1 MLYNKRRTQ
10 GVEILK
16 KEKKGKKKKKVKLKK
31 GVKKPTLYIGIIQL
45 LVSIFLIFTVIK
57 IDVFSVKFLVPI
69 IFGVCLLDFLVLF
82 FLWKKRGKKSKLPLS
97 ILSVLLS
104 IIYLIV
110 SIVLIQV
117 YSSMNNIF
125 KNNSYIS
132 YSVLSLK
139 DVGHKNIKDI
149 DDKIIGY
156 YVDDKYNESAQKT
169 LSKKIDVKY
178 VGYSS
183 INELKNA
190 LLVEEVDAIMV
201 MDSYLELNESVSEE
215 EMNYVADDEQKQIIS
230 DDEQKILDR
239 IEEFPNDSKTLYKFK
254 IKIDNSKKSKK
265 IDLEKGSFAI
275 YVSGQDSYANSVSET
290 SRSDVNMLMIVN
302 LKSKQI
308 LLLSIPRDY
317 YINISSK
324 GAYDKLTHISLYG
337 SEETMSSLGELLDVS
352 VDYYVKFNFTT
363 FMKAVEY
370 LLPLD
375 VYSDYDFTTSVYD
388 QTIGNSYTFSKGYNH
403 ITDGKMALQFVRARK
418 NFAEG
423 DRQRGINQS
432 RFLRAVINKASA
444 PSVLLKYNKIL
455 KALEGTFL
463 TNISNESIQEIAKYV
478 LNNNGSFKISSMS
491 LDGSDASR
499 STYSG
504 GSQALYVM
512 IPNEK
517 TIEDAKIQIKTVLEG
532 GIPDVEQD
540 ASELADASDTHT
552 VTSKDIGKTYSYV
565 PSYRPSYNPNNNSN
579 VNNVVKDKTSD
590 KNNNSKN
597 DDNKEEDNDN
607 TNDSDNSNEGGEG
620 TSEGDKPIT
629 IPDPVVPDNPE
640 IPDADEN
647 KKENE

>member
-1 MLYNKRRTQ
+1 MENENET
-10 GVEILK
+10 K
-16 KEKKGKKKKKVKLKK
+16 KVRKKKVKLKIDFK
-31 GVKKPTLYIGIIQL
+31 RLLKKPLFYITSFLIIF
-45 LVSIFLIFTVIK
+45 SILLIFTVIR
-57 IDVFSVKFLVPI
+57 IGVLGLKFLIPI
-69 IFGVCLLDFLVLF
+69 ILAIIIIDGLLLF
-82 FLWKKRGKKSKLPLS
+82 FLYKKKGKKTRIVLSVISS
-97 ILSVLLS
+97 ILAL
-104 IIYLIV
+104 IYLMV
-110 SIVLIQV
+110 SIVLLQV
-117 YSSMNNIF
+117 YVSMNNMF
-125 KNNSYIS
+125 KNNSYID
-132 YSVLSLK
+132 YSVLALKKSSYKKIK
-139 DVGHKNIKDI
+139 DV

-156 YVDDKYNESAQKT
+156 YVDDKYNESAQKQ
-169 LSKKIDVKY
+169 LNKKVDAEY

-190 LLVEEVDAIMV
+190 LLVKEVDAMLI
-201 MDSYLELNESVSEE
+201 MDSYLELDDVDNEEKIEEITPDESNVVS
-215 EMNYVADDEQKQIIS
+215 DEDQQL
-230 DDEQKILDR
+230 LDR
-239 IEEFPNDSKTLYKFK
+239 IENFDSDSKAIYRFK
-254 IKIDNSKKSKK
+254 VRVDNSKKSKK

-290 SRSDVNMLMIVN
+290 SRSDVNLLMVVN

-337 SEETMSSLGELLDVS
+337 SEEAMSSLGDLLDVS

-432 RFLRAVINKASA
+432 RFLRAVINKAST

-455 KALEGTFL
+455 KSLEGTFL

-478 LNNNGSFKISSMS
+478 LNNNGSFSINSIS

-499 STYSG
+499 PTYSG

-512 IPNEK
+512 IPDTK
-517 TIEDAKIQIKTVLEG
+517 TIENAKVQIKTVLDG
-532 GIPDVEQD
+532 GKPDVEKD
-540 ASELADASDTHT
+540 ASELANVKDTHT
-552 VTSKDIGKTYSYV
+552 VTSKDIGKTYSSGGSTRRRTPV
-565 PSYRPSYNPNNNSN
+565 KKTPTVVQPATPNVDDKNLNPDDGGNNSN
-579 VNNVVKDKTSD
+579 DGNGSGDGTGSG
-590 KNNNSKN
+590 
-597 DDNKEEDNDN
+597 EEQPPQPPE
-607 TNDSDNSNEGGEG
+607 T
-620 TSEGDKPIT
+620 
-629 IPDPVVPDNPE
+629 PDPIQPSPSPDSPDTGDSNP
-640 IPDADEN
+640 
-647 KKENE
+647 NESN